1 MYVVDIR
8 AYMCC
13 GICTGAPRLLQA
25 IARDDIIPF
34 LDVFKV
40 TTKAGEPRR
49 ALLLTALI
57 AEVGILIAK
66 LDYVAPIIDV

>member
-1 MYVVDIR
+1 ML
-8 AYMCC
+8 A
-13 GICTGAPRLLQA
+13 GAPRLLQA

-49 ALLLTALI
+49 ALILTALI
-57 AEVGILIAK
+57 AEIGILIAK